1 MVGHSRAF
9 GPQGLTSFDDLPEW
23 RTAAVAYA
31 GPWAQARWA
40 AGRRPTVAD
49 LYWVLGAA
57 GCAAADSDAM
67 VLSRNGGT
75 SAGAEV
81 RPLLERCWGA
91 VAKVAGHLWQDGEIF
106 PGDVHAALGL
116 SHDPATRAVEL
127 SMIRSGAAP
136 GSFTVT
142 MPGHRRG
149 SGRRWWLLDN
159 LAPHRRSP
167 RPRPTTH
174 QTPDSDLDADR
185 EP

>member
-1 MVGHSRAF
+1 M
-9 GPQGLTSFDDLPEW
+9 D
-23 RTAAVAYA
+23 AAVETQLDEAMKKTGLVWVRA
-31 GPWAQARWA
+31 T
-40 AGRRPTVAD
+40 GRGHRAIGM
-49 LYWVLGAA
+49 W
-57 GCAAADSDAM
+57 
-67 VLSRNGGT
+67 
-75 SAGAEV
+75 
-81 RPLLERCWGA
+81 
-91 VAKVAGHLWQDGEIF
+91 HLWQDGEIF